1 MSKFAKRREKE
12 TYIATRKDNV
22 HTPKKGAFK
31 LCHVYVLAFFYVERI
46 LVELEE
52 LLSQG

>member
-31 LCHVYVLAFFYVERI
+31 LCHVYVLAFFMWKEY
-46 LVELEE
+46 
-52 LLSQG
+52 LLNLKNC